1 MQFQKFEEFLKTR
14 AISELTNPPAVQ
26 ADRRRLVFNNTFAN
40 RDPKE
45 VEAAIMSSG
54 KWNSVIDFINDPN
67 ESKYSFLKFPGA
79 GNWVN

>member
-1 MQFQKFEEFLKTR
+1 MQFQKFEEFLKAR
-14 AISELTNPPAVQ
+14 AITELVNPPAMQ
-26 ADRRRLVFNNTFAN
+26 SDRRRLTFNNTFAN

-54 KWNSVIDFINDPN
+54 RWKSVIDFINDPN

-79 GNWVN
+79 GNWVK